1 MNDIAKDTA
10 ATKPTKARRSR
21 RKPVVQE
28 DRFREEVGPTELY
41 DPIIR
46 TEIKRAT
53 VWIGM
58 TALVVA
64 LVWLA
69 QPLLLIMGG
78 LVLAAMFDGGARLL
92 GRVLPIPRG
101 IRLTIV
107 VVAVFGFMY
116 WTFIFTGSEL
126 AAQAA
131 SLQAIVETQI
141 ESIGNR
147 IAAAG
152 FNISAE
158 DVKGFGTQI
167 LNSVGRVTA
176 AVSSVV
182 STVTNMAMMLV
193 LAIFIAAE
201 PRMYERGV
209 AWMLPL
215 AEREQFY
222 VTAAKMGSVLR
233 RLMAGRLLGMAVEGF
248 GTWILLSLG
257 GVPMAA
263 LLGVLTGLLAF
274 LPNIGAIVSGALIII
289 VGFSAGVDVG
299 LYAIFVYFV
308 VQMVD
313 GYLIVP
319 MVAKRAVDLAPALV
333 LGAQI
338 LFGALF
344 GILGLALADP
354 IIAMIKVALERQSER
369 NEARAIRE
377 GP

>member
-1 MNDIAKDTA
+1 MSDAPTPEHS
-10 ATKPTKARRSR
+10 KPIRR
-21 RKPVVQE
+21 RKKPVAQVA
-28 DRFREEVGPTELY
+28 DSFREEVGPTELY
-41 DPIIR
+41 DPVIR
-46 TEIKRAT
+46 SEIKRAT

-58 TALVVA
+58 ATLVVA
-64 LVWLA
+64 FIWLA
-69 QPLLLIMGG
+69 QPILLIIGG
-78 LVLAAMFDGGARLL
+78 IVLAAMFDGGARLL
-92 GRVLPIPRG
+92 GRILPIPRG
-101 IRLTIV
+101 FRLTIV
-107 VVAVFGFMY
+107 VLAVFGFIY

-141 ESIGNR
+141 EAIGNR
-147 IAAAG
+147 IEAAG

-158 DVKGFGTQI
+158 DVKGLGSQI

-176 AVSSVV
+176 AVSSAVG
-182 STVTNMAMMLV
+182 TVTNLAMMLV
-193 LAIFIAAE
+193 LGIFIAAE

-215 AEREQFY
+215 AERAHFY
-222 VTAAKMGSVLR
+222 VTAEKMGSVLR

-274 LPNIGAIVSGALIII
+274 LPNIGAIVSGALIIL
-289 VGFSAGVDVG
+289 VGFSAGSDVG
-299 LYAIFVYFV
+299 LYAVFVYFV

-354 IIAMIKVALERQSER
+354 IIAMIKVTLERQSER
-369 NEARAIRE
+369 NEARGIRE